1 MRMMP
6 AILTATVDGRKT
18 TEDVQM
24 EGYRLRMWNRLLVCG
39 LALLGLGGAAHAD
52 DVKVQPAPGAGFVVT
67 DTTGA
72 SPRLQVRESGDV
84 LLPGLLA
91 APAQNQ
97 RVCFGPAGILGGCVA
112 TPDGGAG
119 LCVPD
124 ATAAPRFVDNGDGT
138 VTDKKTCLM
147 WEKKTGTVGVGVV
160 CTPATCAAPHDVNN
174 RYTWSAGGAGG
185 TAADGTVFTQFL
197 EGVNGRLCATSTC
210 PKLGGHSDWR
220 LPLLSELQMIV
231 DPTKGNCGGG
241 SGACIDETVFGPTVP
256 NFYWSSSTNA
266 GIPLN
271 AWFVGFGNG
280 SSDYNTKTF
289 NDFYVRAVR
298 GGL

>member
-6 AILTATVDGRKT
+6 AKLTATVDGRKT
-18 TEDVQM
+18 REDVQM
-24 EGYRLRMWNRLLVCG
+24 EGCRLRMWNRLLVCG

-52 DVKVQPAPGAGFVVT
+52 DVKVQPAPGASFVVT

-72 SPRLQVRESGDV
+72 TPRLQVRESGDV
-84 LLPGLLA
+84 LLPGLQA
-91 APAQNQ
+91 ATAQSQ
-97 RVCFGPAGILGGCVA
+97 PVCFGPAGILGGCVA

-147 WEKKTGTVGVGVV
+147 WEKKTGTVVAPVI
-160 CTPATCAAPHDVNN
+160 CSPTTCADPHDVNN
-174 RYTWSAGGAGG
+174 RYSWSASGM
-185 TAADGTVFTQFL
+185 AADGTVFTQFL
-197 EGVNGRLCATSTC
+197 EGVNGRLCASITC

-220 LPLLSELQMIV
+220 LPLLAELQTIV
-231 DPTKGNCGGG
+231 DPTKGNCVGG

-256 NFYWSSSTNA
+256 YYYWSASTLA
-266 GIPLN
+266 SGPAN
-271 AWFVGFGNG
+271 AWLVYFYTG
-280 SSDYNTKTF
+280 SSDPSTKSI
-289 NDFYVRAVR
+289 NYYVRAVR